1 MMMLFIDFKRFCS
14 FRQCAW
20 ITLSLLTLL
29 CFVCRTCSAQA
40 DAASNVP
47 RPPGRLLDLGG
58 HKLHLNCTGRGT
70 PVVVLSAGAGDFSF
84 DWTLVQSQV
93 ASFTRVC
100 SYDRG
105 GEAWSDLGPKPRT
118 MYQEVFD
125 LHRLLVAAGEHGP
138 FVLVGQSLGGMVG
151 RIFAMRFPD
160 ETVGLVLVDSFH
172 EDAQL
177 FMSGKLVRIR
187 TIAKDRPIPAP
198 RTSVTSTDA
207 LTPEETDKIQDMIK
221 QYVGKPK
228 IDPPFDKLP
237 SDAQQDR
244 LWALSQLKHYAAG
257 DDYLP
262 EEAAKIYAETATKHF
277 PLGSL
282 PLIVLSRSRD
292 EYPPDVSAVLSKDH
306 KEQQASLAN
315 LSSEGREV
323 IVPASGHHIQ
333 LDAPDAV
340 TSAIQAIVNQNPK

>member
-1 MMMLFIDFKRFCS
+1 VFVH
-14 FRQCAW
+14 
-20 ITLSLLTLL
+20 LLI
-29 CFVCRTCSAQA
+29 R
-40 DAASNVP
+40 
-47 RPPGRLLDLGG
+47 GG
-58 HKLHLNCTGRGT
+58 HEFADRSRG
-70 PVVVLSAGAGDFSF
+70 VGV
-84 DWTLVQSQV
+84 
-93 ASFTRVC
+93 
-100 SYDRG
+100 
-105 GEAWSDLGPKPRT
+105 GPKPRT

-177 FMSGKLVRIR
+177 FMNGKLVRIR

-257 DDYLP
+257 DDLP

-323 IVPASGHHIQ
+323 IVPASGHHVQ

>member
-1 MMMLFIDFKRFCS
+1 MMMLFADFKRFCS

-20 ITLSLLTLL
+20 ITLCLLTLL
-29 CFVCRTCSAQA
+29 SFVCQTCSAQA
-40 DAASNVP
+40 DAGLNVP
-47 RPPGRLLDLGG
+47 RPSGRLLDLGG
-58 HKLHLNCTGRGT
+58 YKLHLNCTGRGT

-125 LHRLLVAAGEHGP
+125 LHRLLMAAGEHGP

-151 RIFAMRFPD
+151 RIFAMRYPD

-177 FMSGKLVRIR
+177 FMNGKLVRIR
-187 TIAKDRPIPAP
+187 SIAKDRPIPAP
-198 RTSVTSTDA
+198 RTSVIATDA
-207 LTPEETDKIQDMIK
+207 LTAEETDKIQDMIK
-221 QYVGKPK
+221 RYVGKPK

-237 SDAQQDR
+237 SDAQQDQ

-277 PLGSL
+277 PFGSL

-340 TSAIQAIVNQNPK
+340 TSAIQAIVNQNRK